1 LQAEVSYR
9 LAVAAVDYSTGNLL
23 EPYGVQI
30 AELTR

>member
-1 LQAEVSYR
+1 
-9 LAVAAVDYSTGNLL
+9 VAAVDYATGSLL